1 MSDMNAARTA
11 LAVVAEDEPM
21 IRLDLA
27 DTLADAGFDVLET
40 ATAAGALRHLSAGA
54 DVALL
59 VTDVQ
64 MPGGMDG
71 FALAREAAARWP
83 TIDII
88 VCSAYAK
95 PQPGQLPDG
104 ARFLDKPYSAEL
116 VVRLLREMGL
126 AA

>member
-1 MSDMNAARTA
+1 MSFEPTA
-11 LAVVAEDEPM
+11 LAVVAEDEPLLRM
-21 IRLDLA
+21 DLA
-27 DTLADAGFDVLET
+27 DTLADAGFDVLEA
-40 ATAAGALRHLSAGA
+40 ATAAGALGHLSSRS
-54 DVALL
+54 DVVLL

-71 FALAREAAARWP
+71 FALAREVSSRWP
-83 TIDII
+83 GMRIV

-95 PQPGQLPDG
+95 PQPGQVPDG

-116 VVRLLREMGL
+116 VTRLLSDMGF